1 MIFGSRDIVGLM
13 TMMSGMPMMMLMM
26 IMTCYDYIIIII
38 IINNNN
44 NSNNN
49 NIYIYI
55 ILYIYYTIYILY
67 YMYISCDSLSQYHNC
82 QCLLSVSIFL
92 LRSPSLPRFKT
103 QAPLIVVKRGKI
115 PNVMNTVDPVWQN
128 AASIHRKQDQQRL
141 AHAKLGAVAR
151 MLVFL
156 KTANQRMHENVGIQA
171 ST

>member
-26 IMTCYDYIIIII
+26 IMTCYDYIIIILIII

-44 NSNNN
+44 N
-49 NIYIYI
+49 IYILYYIYI
-55 ILYIYYTIYILY
+55 ILYIYILY